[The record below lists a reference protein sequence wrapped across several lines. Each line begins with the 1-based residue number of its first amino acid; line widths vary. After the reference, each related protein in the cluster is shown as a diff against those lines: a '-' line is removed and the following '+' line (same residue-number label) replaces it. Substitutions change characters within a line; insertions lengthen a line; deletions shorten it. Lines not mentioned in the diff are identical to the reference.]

1 MDKELHQR
9 INEAAVDIT
18 VDIINRNPQPIYFVA
33 IKEAA
38 FRGAKFGY
46 KEAIDINIDKACEW
60 LYKQLYTDDGGCLA
74 SEFYQQLD
82 NFLAAFREAMNEL
95 P

>member
-1 MDKELHQR
+1 MNKELHQR

-18 VDIINRNPQPIYFVA
+18 VDIIDRNPQPIYFVA

-46 KEAIDINIDKACEW
+46 KEAIKMAKEW
-60 LYKQLYTDDGGCLA
+60 LKAHYKDIYWEVESPTRGGDIGEYLA
-74 SEFYQQLD
+74 ED
-82 NFLAAFREAMNEL
+82 FRKAMEE
-95 P
+95 

>member
-1 MDKELHQR
+1 MNKELHQR

-46 KEAIDINIDKACEW
+46 KEAIKMAKEW
-60 LYKQLYTDDGGCLA
+60 LLKQGRDWWEGYGLPFCLDDF
-74 SEFYQQLD
+74 ET
-82 NFLAAFREAMNEL
+82 EMNKLWEETNDYDE
-95 P
+95 